1 MNVSDFDFVLPE
13 HLIAQYPIQQRDHS
27 RLLVVNPN
35 EDTIAD
41 EVFSSIID
49 YLNPGDVLVRNN
61 TKVIPARL
69 LGIKKQTGAHVELL
83 MLRQIDDIWE
93 CLVGNARVVKIGTQ
107 IVFGNGELTAE
118 CVQIGE
124 EGIRFFKMIYQGVF
138 LETLERLGNMPLPP
152 YIHERLEDS
161 SRYQTVY
168 AKESGS
174 AAAPTAGL
182 HFTPELLARIES
194 KGIEIIDV
202 TLHIGLGT
210 FRPVKVDKVEDH
222 PMHEEYFYVTEQSAS
237 RLNAAL
243 NEKRRIIAVGTTAL
257 RVLESQMSMHG
268 KFVAEYSSTRIFI
281 YPGYVFKATDAIIT
295 NFHLPKSTL
304 LMLVYAFGGTDLM
317 KRAYQ
322 HAVDSSYRFFS
333 FGDSMF
339 IDNKRKSSV

>member
-13 HLIAQYPIQQRDHS
+13 HLIAQHPIQQRDSS

-35 EDTIAD
+35 ENTITD
-41 EVFSSIID
+41 RVFSSIID

-69 LGIKKQTGAHVELL
+69 LGIKIQTGARVELL
-83 MLRQIDDIWE
+83 MLRQIDDVWE
-93 CLVGNARVVKIGTQ
+93 CLVGNAKVVKIGTQ
-107 IVFGNGELTAE
+107 IIFGNGELTAE

-124 EGIRFFKMIYQGVF
+124 EGIRFFRMLYQGVF
-138 LETLERLGNMPLPP
+138 LEILERLGNMPLPP
-152 YIHERLEDS
+152 YIHERLADS
-161 SRYQTVY
+161 TRYQTVY

-182 HFTPELLARIES
+182 HFTPELLAQIER
-194 KGIEIIDV
+194 KGIEIVDV

-222 PMHEEYFYVTEQSAS
+222 PMHEEYYYVTEQSAS
-237 RLNAAL
+237 RLNAAAS
-243 NEKRRIIAVGTTAL
+243 EKRRIIAVGTTAL
-257 RVLESQMSMHG
+257 RVLESQMNKHG
-268 KFVAEYSSTRIFI
+268 KFTAEYSSTRIFI
-281 YPGYVFKATDAIIT
+281 YPGFTFKAADAIIT

-304 LMLVYAFGGTDLM
+304 LMLVYAFGGTELM

-339 IDNKRKSSV
+339 IINKRKSSV